1 MKAAQEQARHKQFST
16 TANFYVHLS
25 RERKREIA
33 DSMGA
38 LVRPLAPT
46 AS

>member
-1 MKAAQEQARHKQFST
+1 MKAAQKQARHKQMST

-33 DSMGA
+33 ASMAGKV
-38 LVRPLAPT
+38 LVLSGT
-46 AS
+46 GS